1 MKFSEKLQKL
11 RKENKLSQEQL
22 ADKLD
27 VSRQAVSKWESGQ
40 TYPEMDKLLTMCKI
54 FNCTL
59 DELTNDEIS
68 ELGTT
73 QKNKGI
79 GSNLV
84 DEVLETINR
93 TCKIFRNLSFG
104 TILKIIF
111 EMFIVFLIIN
121 ILRIPLNYIYDLG
134 NDVFMNFGNHVGP
147 VLSSIFKFIL
157 YTAYFI
163 LGLIVFVYVYK
174 IRVLD
179 YYEKIVD
186 DITKKDSNLQE
197 EKNSKNQEKKDEPLK
212 VKTQR
217 YTFIDTLGEIVMACV
232 KLFVIF
238 MTIPFIFSLFFL
250 SIGLILGIVILFKGI
265 FFLGIIPSILA
276 CIAINITL
284 LELVFNFIFNK
295 KNNLKRIFL
304 TFIISIVVLGIG
316 TGITAWDFSS
326 MSYIEGVPERIKAS
340 VYEVSYPM
348 NNNTTIID
356 QYYDNINYVIDE
368 NMGDNIKIEVKYY
381 NDYSDITI
389 NHIDNEINIY
399 GNRKDYTFKNFT
411 TNVLKDLSKKQ
422 LYLYRGLYSYDI
434 TVYTTSKNKEIL
446 FSNREKYFT
455 NQAEIEYNNEIANY
469 ENRINE
475 LENKIAEL
483 EEKNDSLAIKN
494 NELQAQIDDYK
505 ETIKEYSNKINDL
518 LEK

>member
-68 ELGTT
+68 DFGTK
-73 QKNKGI
+73 QKNKSI

-84 DEVLETINR
+84 DEVLEIINR

-104 TILKIIF
+104 TILKIVF

-121 ILRIPLNYIYDLG
+121 ILKVPVNYIYDLG
-134 NDVFMNFGNHVGP
+134 TDVFLNFGSHVGQI
-147 VLSSIFKFIL
+147 LSSIFKFIL

-179 YYEKIVD
+179 YYERLVD
-186 DITKKDSNLQE
+186 DNTKKEKPKEDKETNN
-197 EKNSKNQEKKDEPLK
+197 EKNGK
-212 VKTQR
+212 VIRNNK
-217 YTFIDTLGEIVMACV
+217 YTFFDTLGEIVIACIKIMIVFMA
-232 KLFVIF
+232 
-238 MTIPFIFSLFFL
+238 IPFVFSLFFL
-250 SIGLILGIVILFKGI
+250 SIGLILNIVIIFKGV
-265 FFLGIIPSILA
+265 FFLGIIPAIIA

-284 LELVFNFIFNK
+284 LELVFNFVFNK
-295 KNNLKRIFL
+295 KNDLKRIFL

-316 TGITAWDFSS
+316 TGITAWDFTS
-326 MSYIEGVPERIKAS
+326 MNYIEGVPERIKAS
-340 VYEVSYPM
+340 VYEVNYPVD
-348 NNNTTIID
+348 NNTTIID
-356 QYYDNINYVIDE
+356 PYYDNITYVIDE
-368 NMGDNIKIEVKYY
+368 NMGDNIKISVKYY
-381 NDYSDITI
+381 SDYSDVTI
-389 NHIDNEINIY
+389 NRVNNEISIY
-399 GNRKDYTFKNFT
+399 GNRKDYTFKDFT
-411 TNVLKDLSKKQ
+411 TSILKDLSKKQ

-434 TVYTTSKNKEIL
+434 TVYTTSKNKELL
-446 FSNREKYFT
+446 FSNREKYYN
-455 NQAEIEYNNEIANY
+455 NQAEIEYNNEIKNY
-469 ENRINE
+469 ENKINE
-475 LENKIAEL
+475 YEKKISEL
-483 EEKNDSLAIKN
+483 EDQNDQLSIKN
-494 NELQAQIDDYK
+494 NELESQINDYK
-505 ETIKEYSNKINDL
+505 ETIKEYTEKINGL
-518 LEK
+518 LKN